1 MFHFKLITYSV
12 SILTEKSCSL
22 YLILVE
28 IHSFKN
34 NYEFINNFIHEGNF
48 RLCLS
53 ANTIKIF
60 MLYTYMGHFTLIE
73 PSKFQNKT
81 MKSSNINAL
90 FCHTN
95 TKMPE
100 NYNFQILVHCYP
112 IIN

>member
-1 MFHFKLITYSV
+1 MVRWLIT
-12 SILTEKSCSL
+12 SILHDGP
-22 YLILVE
+22 VE
-28 IHSFKN
+28 
-34 NYEFINNFIHEGNF
+34 
-48 RLCLS
+48 LL
-53 ANTIKIF
+53 
-60 MLYTYMGHFTLIE
+60 GHFTVIE

>member
-1 MFHFKLITYSV
+1 MNKYPYIHLITITITTNIKLDEIV
-12 SILTEKSCSL
+12 EDKAHLTKQTN
-22 YLILVE
+22 LIAGHCLNVN
-28 IHSFKN
+28 SAL
-34 NYEFINNFIHEGNF
+34 NNFLINP
-48 RLCLS
+48 L
-53 ANTIKIF
+53 K
-60 MLYTYMGHFTLIE
+60 GHFTVIE

-100 NYNFQILVHCYP
+100 NYNFLILVHCYP

>member
-1 MFHFKLITYSV
+1 MLLLGLLLAVSV
-12 SILTEKSCSL
+12 IYTSVKILLKR
-22 YLILVE
+22 
-28 IHSFKN
+28 SFKFLFN
-34 NYEFINNFIHEGNF
+34 CRDYI
-48 RLCLS
+48 LM
-53 ANTIKIF
+53 K
-60 MLYTYMGHFTLIE
+60 GHFTVIE